1 MRKLALFCFLLTF
14 ALLPV
19 HTVNAQDAA
28 KTPEAPKAA
37 EPPVHYYHL
46 DFVIMEVGADGKP
59 VNSRAYSTTV
69 TTEPHTNSDIRTGS
83 RIPIVT
89 GGHADNSPDKRLEMQ
104 YQYLD
109 VGVNIGV
116 RNAREAG
123 RDLAF
128 DLKAEVSSLAATPSP
143 SGAADP
149 VIRQNLWQTAVLIP
163 VGKSTVVFKS
173 DALESKGGMQVSVT
187 ATPLE

>member
-1 MRKLALFCFLLTF
+1 MRKLALYCCLLTIP
-14 ALLPV
+14 LLLG
-19 HTVNAQDAA
+19 HTVKAQDAA
-28 KTPEAPKAA
+28 RTAETPKAA

-46 DFVIMEVGADGKP
+46 DFLIVEVGTDGKP
-59 VNSRAYSTTV
+59 VNSRSYSTTV
-69 TTEPHTNSDIRTGS
+69 TTEPRSNSGIRTGS

-89 GGHADNSPDKRLEMQ
+89 GGHADNSPEKRLEMQ

-109 VGVNIGV
+109 VGVNIDV
-116 RNAREAG
+116 RNTREAG

-149 VIRQNLWQTAVLIP
+149 VIRQNYWQAGVLVP

-173 DALESKGGMQVSVT
+173 DALESKGGMEVSVT